1 MKIIIAA
8 PAWPYRG
15 GIAEFSNRLARQFGD
30 EGHDVSIVTFTLQ
43 YPRFLFPG
51 KTQFTDS
58 PAPDDIRIR
67 RLLNSINPLNWILA
81 GRKLKHE
88 KPDILLLRYWLPF
101 MGPCLGTISR
111 ITRSNGHTKSICIF
125 DNVVPHEK
133 RPGDVAFTKYFAA
146 GIDGGI
152 VMASSVG
159 EDLKKFRDNIPVMF
173 NPHPVYDNYGPPV
186 DRKSALARLGL
197 PDARYILFFGFIRAY
212 KGLDLLINALAG
224 IRLRKLGVKL
234 IVAGEFYEDDK
245 PYRELVS
252 INKLENDILFFDHF
266 IKDDEVP
273 MYFGSA
279 DLVVQ
284 PYKSATQSGVT
295 QIAYHY
301 GKPMLVTDVGG
312 LKEIVPHGKCGYVVK
327 PEVGEIADAISDF
340 FENDRMEAFSR
351 CVEEEKKRFSWER
364 LTGTI
369 LECYKEAL
377 SVER

>member
-1 MKIIIAA
+1 M
-8 PAWPYRG
+8 
-15 GIAEFSNRLARQFGD
+15 
-30 EGHDVSIVTFTLQ
+30 
-43 YPRFLFPG
+43 
-51 KTQFTDS
+51 
-58 PAPDDIRIR
+58 
-67 RLLNSINPLNWILA
+67 LNSVNPLNWIVA
-81 GRKLKHE
+81 GRKLKRE

-111 ITRSNGHTKSICIF
+111 IARSNGHTKSICIF

-133 RPGDVAFTKYFAA
+133 RPGDVAFTKYFAR

-159 EDLKKFRDNIPVMF
+159 EELKKFRDDIPVMF

-186 DRKSALARLGL
+186 EKNSALARLGL
-197 PDARYILFFGFIRAY
+197 PDGRYILFFGFIRAY
-212 KGLDLLINALAG
+212 KGLDLLIKAFAG
-224 IRLRKLGVKL
+224 SSLRKRGVKL

-252 INKLENDILFFDHF
+252 GYNLENDILFFDHF
-266 IKDDEVP
+266 IKDEEVP
-273 MYFGSA
+273 LFFGCA

-340 FENDRMEAFSR
+340 FENDRMEAFSG
-351 CVEEEKKRFSWER
+351 CVVEEKKRFSWER
-364 LTGTI
+364 LTGAI
-369 LECYKEAL
+369 LECYKKTM
-377 SVER
+377 SS